1 MPKILTSLPH
11 SSTVLESLQIYNLRL
26 ISKQMNLQEYFKKSL
41 ILMGYPDIK
50 KLIQRYSQ

>member
-1 MPKILTSLPH
+1 MLKILTSPPH
-11 SSTVLESLQIYNLRL
+11 SSTVLEFLEIYNLRL

-50 KLIQRYSQ
+50 KLIQHFSQ